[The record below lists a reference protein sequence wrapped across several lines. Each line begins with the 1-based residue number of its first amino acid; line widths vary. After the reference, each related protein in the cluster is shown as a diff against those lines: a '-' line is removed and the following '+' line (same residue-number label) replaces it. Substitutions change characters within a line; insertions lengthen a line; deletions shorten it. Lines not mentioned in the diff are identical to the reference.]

1 MRKSLIGLLTA
12 AALCLTIVGVRAEEH
27 SSSAKAE
34 APDATISLTG
44 TSVAAGVG
52 VTWGEGILTFKGKS
66 YPVSVS
72 GLTVAS
78 AGASKGSAVGKVYNL
93 KSVDDFAGTYAAL
106 GAGATVG
113 GGEGVATMKNQ
124 KGVKIDLTSS
134 TQGLKFT
141 IGASGVNM
149 KLKG

>member
-1 MRKSLIGLLTA
+1 MRKSLIGLFTA
-12 AALCLTIVGVRAEEH
+12 AALTLTIVGVRAQEH
-27 SSSAKAE
+27 SSSAKE
-34 APDATISLTG
+34 QVPDAILAMTG

-52 VTWGEGILTFKGKS
+52 FTWGDGILTFKGKS

-78 AGASKGSAVGKVYNL
+78 AGASKGSAIGKVYNL
-93 KSVDDFAGTYAAL
+93 KSIDDFPGIYAAA
-106 GAGATVG
+106 GAGAAVG
-113 GGEGVATMKNQ
+113 AGEGVATMKNQ
-124 KGVKIDLTSS
+124 KGVTIDLTSS
-134 TQGLKFT
+134 TEGLKFT